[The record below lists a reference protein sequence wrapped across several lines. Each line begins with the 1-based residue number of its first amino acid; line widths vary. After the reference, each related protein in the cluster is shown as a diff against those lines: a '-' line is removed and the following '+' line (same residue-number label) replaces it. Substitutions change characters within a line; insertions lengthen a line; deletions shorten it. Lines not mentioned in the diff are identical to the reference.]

1 MDWLGTSRAFVRRDQ
16 DFAFEKGANPSD
28 ASGELQFCIV
38 VFYNWAS
45 AFEASGSGERR
56 LPSGIASFGKGPHM
70 C

>member
-1 MDWLGTSRAFVRRDQ
+1 MDWLGTFRAFVRRGR

-28 ASGELQFCIV
+28 ASGELKYCIV
-38 VFYNWAS
+38 VLYNWAS
-45 AFEASGSGERR
+45 AFEASGERC